1 MKHFTMKKKILFL
14 SLVSFLFL
22 QKNFSQDT
30 TNLGGPLSLKQ
41 CVEIALKNNL
51 QVNTS
56 ELLMEDSRVNLSLAR
71 GYQLPFVSSNINH
84 GFSNGKAIDPYTNSY
99 IDQSLSYANY
109 NVNANYYLWN
119 AGSIRNNVRANSL
132 NYEASKMDLQQQK
145 DNATIAVILAYLQ
158 VLNSEE
164 QLNAAEQQ
172 VEVTRKQ
179 VERNEILNKN
189 GALKYPSDLYDLK
202 GQMANDQLNVVGIKN
217 SLETYKVDLAQ
228 LMNVPYSSSMEL
240 EKVNTDAELSMYNG
254 NPQMIYQQALENLAM
269 IKAVDLR
276 QESALKSVKSARGSL
291 YPSIVLNGNLATNY
305 SNSASV
311 QNFVSSTEAPT
322 DSYVMI
328 NNTKLPVYAPQA
340 TYEQQKLS
348 YGNQW
353 KNNFNSS
360 FSIGLQIPI
369 LNGLTAKSSLNRA
382 KIQVKRSSINAQS
395 TKTQLQQAVEQAY
408 VNMSSAF
415 ERYQTLTQQAKDF
428 AESFRIT
435 EVRFNAGDVT
445 SVDYL
450 IAKRN
455 VDNANI
461 NLISAKYDYILRT
474 KILDFY
480 QGRLTF

>member
-1 MKHFTMKKKILFL
+1 MKYFKMKKKILFL
-14 SLVSFLFL
+14 LLISFLFL

-30 TNLGGPLSLKQ
+30 TAINGPLSLKE
-41 CVEIALKNNL
+41 CVDIALKNNL

-71 GYQLPFVSSNINH
+71 GYQLPFVSGNINH
-84 GFSNGKAIDPYTNSY
+84 GISQGKAIDPYTNSY
-99 IDQSLSYANY
+99 VDQNLSYADY
-109 NVNANYYLWN
+109 GVNANYYLWN
-119 AGSIRNNVRANSL
+119 AGSIRNNIKANSL
-132 NYEASKMDLQQQK
+132 NYQASKMDLQQQK
-145 DNATIAVILAYLQ
+145 DNTTISVMLAFLQ
-158 VLNSEE
+158 VLNSQE
-164 QLNAAEQQ
+164 QLNAAQQQ

-202 GQMANDQLNVVGIKN
+202 GQLANDQLNVVNIKN
-217 SLETYKVDLAQ
+217 TLETYKVNLSQ
-228 LMNVPYSSSMEL
+228 LMNIPYSSSMEL
-240 EKVNTDAELSMYNG
+240 EKINTEAELSIYNG
-254 NPQMIYQQALENLAM
+254 NSQAIYQQALENLAM

-276 QESALKSVKSARGSL
+276 QEAALKSVKSARGQLFPSL
-291 YPSIVLNGNLATNY
+291 VLNGGLATNY
-305 SNSASV
+305 SSTASV
-311 QNFVSSTEAPT
+311 QNFVSSTDVPT
-322 DSYVMI
+322 DNYVML
-328 NNTKLPVYAPQA
+328 NSGKFPVYSPQPV
-340 TYEQQKLS
+340 YEQQKIS

-360 FSIGLQIPI
+360 FGISLQIPI
-369 LNGLTAKSSLNRA
+369 LNGLTTRSNLNRS
-382 KIQVKRSSINAQS
+382 KIDVKRTAINAQS

-415 ERYQTLTQQAKDF
+415 ERYQTLTQQVKDF
-428 AESFRIT
+428 AESFRIA
-435 EVRFNAGDVT
+435 EVRFNAGDLT

-461 NLISAKYDYILRT
+461 NLIAAKYDYILRT

>member
-1 MKHFTMKKKILFL
+1 MKYFTMKKKILFL
-14 SLVSFLFL
+14 LLISFLFL

-30 TNLGGPLSLKQ
+30 TNITGPLSLKE

-71 GYQLPFVSSNINH
+71 GYQLPFVSGNINH
-84 GFSNGKAIDPYTNSY
+84 GVSRGKSIDPYTNSY
-99 IDQSLSYANY
+99 VDQSLSFADY

-119 AGSIRNNVRANSL
+119 AGSIRNNIRANSL
-132 NYEASKMDLQQQK
+132 SYDASKMDLQQQK
-145 DNATIAVILAYLQ
+145 DNTTIAVILAYLQ
-158 VLNSEE
+158 VLNNQE
-164 QLNAAEQQ
+164 QLNAAQQQ

-179 VERNEILNKN
+179 VERNEILNKS

-202 GQMANDQLNVVGIKN
+202 GQLGNDELNVVNIKN
-217 SLETYKVDLAQ
+217 TLETSKVNLSQ

-240 EKVNTDAELSMYNG
+240 EKINTEAELSVYNG
-254 NPQMIYQQALENLAM
+254 NAQMIYQQALENLAM

-276 QESALKSVKSARGSL
+276 QESALKAVKSAKGQL
-291 YPSIVLNGNLATNY
+291 YPSVVFNGNLATNY
-305 SNSASV
+305 SNTASV
-311 QNFVSSTEAPT
+311 QNFVSSTDAPT
-322 DSYVMI
+322 DSYVLL
-328 NNTKLPVYAPQA
+328 NSNKVPVYSPQA
-340 TYEQQKLS
+340 VYEQQKIS

-369 LNGLTAKSSLNRA
+369 LNGLTSRSNLNRA
-382 KIQVKRSSINAQS
+382 KIDVKRSAINAKS

-415 ERYQTLTQQAKDF
+415 QRYQTLTQQVKDF
-428 AESFRIT
+428 AESFRIA
-435 EVRFNAGDVT
+435 EVRFNAGDLT

-450 IAKRN
+450 IVKRS